1 MTLTARERER
11 YQRHLTL
18 EEVGPAGQER
28 LKAARALVVGA
39 GGLGSPAA
47 LYLAASG
54 VGTIGIVDCDAV
66 DASNLQRQVLF
77 DTASIARPKVEAARE
92 RLLALNPEIQV
103 VTHGIELL
111 AANVMETVR
120 DYDVV
125 LDGTDR
131 IPTRYVVNDACV
143 LLGKPLVSAAI
154 HRFEGQVTTCLP
166 GRGPCYRCLYPDV
179 PDGLVPNCADAGVL
193 GVLPGVV
200 GAIQATEAIKLI
212 VGAGTPLCGRL
223 LVYDA
228 LDLAFREFTFER
240 RADCAVC
247 GDRPTITAPR
257 DPPSAACEAGT
268 TAGRMLLSR
277 PAELLALLRGE
288 PGSARRAALLLV
300 DVREPRE
307 FAAGH
312 LDGSVNI
319 PLAELESR
327 VREIPRDMTPVFVCR
342 SGARSRTA
350 CGLAMRAGFE
360 ETRNLD
366 GGLLAWAAEID
377 PSMVVAPAQ

>member
-1 MTLTARERER
+1 MTLTAVERER

-18 EEVGPAGQER
+18 EEVGVAGQQK
-28 LKAARALVVGA
+28 LKASRVLVVGA

-54 VGTIGIVDCDAV
+54 VGTIGIVDCDRV

-77 DTASIARPKVEAARE
+77 DTASIARPKAEAARE
-92 RLLALNPEIQV
+92 RLLALNP
-103 VTHGIELL
+103 GIEVIAHALEL
-111 AANVMETVR
+111 RAGNVLDVLR
-120 DYDVV
+120 NYDIV

-131 IPTRYVVNDACV
+131 IPTRYLVNDACV
-143 LLGKPLVSAAI
+143 IQRKPLVSAAI
-154 HRFEGQVTTCLP
+154 HRFEGQVMTYCP
-166 GRGPCYRCLYPDV
+166 GLGPCYRCLYAEV

-212 VGAGTPLCGRL
+212 VGAGAPLSGRL

-228 LDLAFREFTFER
+228 LEMTFREFAFER
-240 RADCAVC
+240 RSDCAVC
-247 GDRPTITAPR
+247 GDHPTIKVPQ
-257 DPPSAACEAGT
+257 DPPSEACDAATMAQRIRRT
-268 TAGRMLLSR
+268 S
-277 PAELLALLRGE
+277 PAELHALLRGA
-288 PGSARRAALLLV
+288 GRLGDAAKVLLV

-312 LDGSVNI
+312 FAGAVNI
-319 PLAELESR
+319 PVSELKER
-327 VREIPRDMTPVFVCR
+327 LREIPADATPMFICR
-342 SGARSRTA
+342 SGARSLTA
-350 CGLAMRAGFE
+350 CGIAVRAGVPE
-360 ETRNLD
+360 ACNLE

-377 PSMVVAPAQ
+377 PSLVVAAAR